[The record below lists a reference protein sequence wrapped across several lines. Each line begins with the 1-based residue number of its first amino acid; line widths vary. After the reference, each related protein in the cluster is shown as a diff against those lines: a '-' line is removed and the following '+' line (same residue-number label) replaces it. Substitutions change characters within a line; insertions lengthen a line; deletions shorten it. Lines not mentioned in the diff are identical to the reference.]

1 MNCCCCRPK
10 TAGLRN
16 TALHLCYCYYYCFYC
31 TSVHT
36 YNCRV
41 QKLFHIQYSPYAV
54 QYVLGTT
61 YRTKCV
67 NIIRSSLLTYAIH
80 ISGSKSNTVENK
92 ALSSLKFEPF
102 ATIFLSLGGRGELE
116 LFLYICLCLFYFTIQ
131 TSRTNLNSMIL
142 LKIKNKK

>member
-16 TALHLCYCYYYCFYC
+16 TALHLCYCYYC
-31 TSVHT
+31 TTASTVQVYIHT
-36 YNCRV
+36 TAECKNYFIYN
-41 QKLFHIQYSPYAV
+41 PYAV

-80 ISGSKSNTVENK
+80 ISGSKSNTVDCREQSTIFSKIWTFCYYFFVSRRKRRAGAISVDLSLFVLLYNTNFKNK
-92 ALSSLKFEPF
+92 LKFNDFIE
-102 ATIFLSLGGRGELE
+102 
-116 LFLYICLCLFYFTIQ
+116 
-131 TSRTNLNSMIL
+131 N
-142 LKIKNKK
+142 